1 MKIKEE
7 IKELWKLC
15 FNDSDEFVEMYFRL
29 RYSSDTTMYIQ
40 SGNIIVSSLQ
50 MPYYPMTFEGTEIQ
64 TAYIS
69 GACTH
74 PDFRGKGV
82 MAQLLA
88 ESFSR
93 MVHKNIPLSILIPA
107 NPGLYDYYAK
117 TGYARAFF
125 RTQIEQNAADIAIT
139 KGNLRFEHISTFD
152 KRIFEYFTKKA
163 YNRPNYVQHTA
174 TDFEAVMEDL
184 RMGEGTVTI
193 AHRPDNQVSM
203 RNIANNDSYDKI
215 VGILF
220 SYPEENHLK
229 APEWFADNDSIRDN
243 MLREAAHHHQRSKI
257 IRFELPNY
265 SLHEEPFG
273 MARIINAKMMLGLY
287 AAAHPEKMI
296 NIHLTDDQLTFNN
309 GYYYICDGICTFS
322 PNSSKSEHL
331 ELNAHEFNTLIFNDV
346 RLYMSLMLE

>member
-1 MKIKEE
+1 MRIKQEV
-7 IKELWKLC
+7 KELWKLC

-40 SGNIIVSSLQ
+40 SGNMIVSSLQ

-74 PDFRGKGV
+74 PDYRGKGV
-82 MAQLLA
+82 MAHLLA

-93 MVHKNIPLSILIPA
+93 MVQKNIPLSVLIPA

-125 RTQIEQNAADIAIT
+125 RTQIEQNVSDIAIA
-139 KGNLRFEHISTFD
+139 KGNLRFEHITAYD
-152 KRIFEYFTKKA
+152 QRIFEYFTKKA
-163 YNRPNYVQHTA
+163 YSRPNYVQHTA

-184 RMGEGTVTI
+184 RIGEGTVTV
-193 AHRPDNQVSM
+193 ATR
-203 RNIANNDSYDKI
+203 RGARDKI

-220 SYPEENHLK
+220 SYPEGDHLIT
-229 APEWFADNDSIRDN
+229 PEWFADNDGIRDN
-243 MLREAAHHHQRSKI
+243 LFREAARHHQRSKI
-257 IRFELPNY
+257 TRFELPNH
-265 SLHEEPFG
+265 STDEEPFG

-287 AAAHPEKMI
+287 ASAHPDSMI
-296 NIHLTDDQLTFNN
+296 NIHLTDEQLTFNN
-309 GYYYICDGICTFS
+309 GYYYINDGICTFS
-322 PNSSKSEHL
+322 PNALKGEHL
-331 ELNAHEFNTLIFNDV
+331 ELNAHELNALIFNDV